1 MSAWSTSGTRLVAR
15 ILIRRR
21 RKCQEA
27 RTHTIGHC
35 KECGVHQ

>member
-1 MSAWSTSGTRLVAR
+1 MNWRSSGTRLVAR

-21 RKCQEA
+21 RKCMAA

-35 KECGVHQ
+35 HSCGVHQ